1 MENLTDFRKTV
12 GTGVDP
18 RLACSRLRDSGESE
32 KSFRNK
38 KTRVPPPLLS
48 RARLI
53 FALLV

>member
-1 MENLTDFRKTV
+1 MENLTDFRKMV